1 MRFKYRLYI
10 AILINEFKMISL
22 SFKPACAAGKYLRKL
37 LFLFVSVFFAF
48 VISIKF
54 ASQKLYKE
62 LKNYTVDN
70 WNLWRV
76 FRLML
81 YIFSG
86 KWKRPTLFYSI
97 VEWHGCILTKII
109 LNLVI
114 CHNFQQGWRLRR
126 HIDTLKTRMQL
137 HQLKT
142 RMQLRD
148 HQIGNY
154 TVREV
159 LIKNRTRVWR
169 NIYNSRTSVISYD
182 YHFIVNFTRAI
193 NDNNFNVVKRAQLYA
208 PFVNF
213 HSNFWH

>member
-1 MRFKYRLYI
+1 
-10 AILINEFKMISL
+10 
-22 SFKPACAAGKYLRKL
+22 LRKL

-76 FRLML
+76 FRPML
-81 YIFSG
+81 YIFPG

-148 HQIGNY
+148 RQIGNY

-159 LIKNRTRVWR
+159 IIRYYSINKKSDACLAKYLQFENKCNFLRLSF
-169 NIYNSRTSVISYD
+169 YSQFYTSY
-182 YHFIVNFTRAI
+182 
-193 NDNNFNVVKRAQLYA
+193 Q
-208 PFVNF
+208 
-213 HSNFWH
+213 W